1 MQARES
7 SSTRLK
13 GTADRLFQII
23 HSKARKEPSL
33 CKGGPR
39 CSAWKAFLFHLLCHP
54 SVCSLP
60 SQTTYL
66 LYLQRTH
73 EQRRI
78 SNRSLGLL
86 PLKSIS
92 FGQIPSPNHKDYMVL
107 QGKVS
112 KLRHEQNLQTSSV
125 AFKYA
130 LSSPEMQVDPF
141 QKP

>member
-1 MQARES
+1 MQRWPQVFSLEGFS
-7 SSTRLK
+7 L
-13 GTADRLFQII
+13 
-23 HSKARKEPSL
+23 PS
-33 CKGGPR
+33 
-39 CSAWKAFLFHLLCHP
+39 

-60 SQTTYL
+60 SQTTSL
-66 LYLQRTH
+66 LFLQRTH

-86 PLKSIS
+86 PLKCIS
-92 FGQIPSPNHKDYMVL
+92 FGQIPSPNHKDYVIL